1 MYKPR
6 GRSSDFTD
14 YLPVDGTYKVFLDPT
29 KHKSFV
35 TNTTTVAG
43 SAETTTDQYQQF
55 YLMTYHDDK
64 LIPLHRIT
72 DNGKIPFIVKA
83 QPEDVSVNDY
93 MTIEEQQAI
102 LNQRTQ

>member
-1 MYKPR
+1 
-6 GRSSDFTD
+6 
-14 YLPVDGTYKVFLDPT
+14 
-29 KHKSFV
+29 
-35 TNTTTVAG
+35 
-43 SAETTTDQYQQF
+43 
-55 YLMTYHDDK
+55 MTYHDDK